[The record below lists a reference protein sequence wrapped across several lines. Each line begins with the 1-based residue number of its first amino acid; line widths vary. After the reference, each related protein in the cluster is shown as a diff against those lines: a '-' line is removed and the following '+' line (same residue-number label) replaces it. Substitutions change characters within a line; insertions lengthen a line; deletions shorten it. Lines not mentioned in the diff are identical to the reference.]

1 MTSHRRL
8 IPRRLDSSPRFVDH
22 VFAFLAMPTAML
34 RFVLNLSMYCK
45 PTQSKQSR
53 KRISIDG
60 TKNLCYNKYKENFE
74 VAYG

>member
-8 IPRRLDSSPRFVDH
+8 IRGVSTHPPFVDH

-53 KRISIDG
+53 KRISIDD
-60 TKNLCYNKYKENFE
+60 TNNLCYNKYKENFE